1 MGFDDARFGVA
12 ELAVSDGHLMLGL
25 DAVQPAH
32 ESYDEPGE
40 DVDTEEL
47 LDFHDWWDQ
56 GPVPPPLGGQDPL
69 ISFLVGAVFVVL
81 ATCAGVAW
89 RVWFV

>member
-1 MGFDDARFGVA
+1 VGFEDARYEVA
-12 ELAVSDGHLMLGL
+12 ELALPDGLVMLGV
-25 DAVQPAH
+25 DAVQPLH
-32 ESYDEPGE
+32 ESPDGPCEGGE
-40 DVDTEEL
+40 TEEL
-47 LDFHDWWDQ
+47 LEFHDWWDQ

-69 ISFLVGAVFVVL
+69 ISFLVGAFFVVL